1 MKFESDFSSVLPPPH
16 TAKSLNNTKLRVN
29 KWTKRGIKKTTQRVE
44 NRSFSR
50 KLRELNISVITQQHR
65 YSEIK
70 KNNNNNNNKQ
80 SFGDSCSTKGGKP
93 SVIEKAHTLVEPQ
106 T

>member
-29 KWTKRGIKKTTQRVE
+29 KWTKRGIKKTKQRVE

-70 KNNNNNNNKQ
+70 KNNNNKKNNRLEIAVQ
-80 SFGDSCSTKGGKP
+80 QRVESLP
-93 SVIEKAHTLVEPQ
+93 VIEKAHTLVEPQ